1 MSRESHIV
9 YTIGS
14 HIGEV
19 VSLTPQLGSP
29 YRQEDSVY
37 SILLEV
43 EPTPTATVPLEGL
56 GQLKK

>member
-1 MSRESHIV
+1 V

-43 EPTPTATVPLEGL
+43 DPTPTATVPLEGL